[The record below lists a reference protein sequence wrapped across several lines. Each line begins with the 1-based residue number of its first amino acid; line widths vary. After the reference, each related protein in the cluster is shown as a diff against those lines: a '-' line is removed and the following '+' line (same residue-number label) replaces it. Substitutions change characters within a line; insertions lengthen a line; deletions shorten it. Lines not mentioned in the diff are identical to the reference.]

1 MTGTLS
7 SPVEPGLRRIG
18 DVAEETGLT
27 TRTIRYYE
35 EVGLLEPAAH
45 VTGAN
50 RRYDHEDV
58 ERLRLIKRLR
68 EVVGLSLAEVKTFL
82 EMESERRALS
92 REYHATSD
100 HSRQLQLL
108 ERVEPILAR
117 RVELL
122 ERKLRTVQEL
132 LDEERARLERV
143 YTLRSSI
150 KPLASEK
157 TPETT

>member
-1 MTGTLS
+1 MTGTL
-7 SPVEPGLRRIG
+7 PTPIEPGLRRIG
-18 DVAEETGLT
+18 DIAEETGLT
-27 TRTIRYYE
+27 PRTIRYYE

-45 VTGAN
+45 VTGSN
-50 RRYDHEDV
+50 RRYDSEDV

-82 EMESERRALS
+82 EMEGERRALS

-100 HSRQLQLL
+100 RRLQLAL
-108 ERVEPILAR
+108 LDRVEPILAR

-122 ERKLRTVQEL
+122 ERKLQTVQAL

-143 YTLRSSI
+143 HALRSSE
-150 KPLASEK
+150 SFQR
-157 TPETT
+157 

>member
-1 MTGTLS
+1 MTGTLPAPADS
-7 SPVEPGLRRIG
+7 GLRRIG
-18 DVAEETGLT
+18 EVADETGLT

-45 VTGAN
+45 VSGGN
-50 RRYDHEDV
+50 RRYDSEDV

-82 EMESERRALS
+82 EMESERRAVS

-100 HSRQLQLL
+100 LGRQMELL
-108 ERVEPILAR
+108 DRVEPILAR

-122 ERKLRTVQEL
+122 ERKLQSVQEL
-132 LDEERARLERV
+132 LDEERARLEKVRA
-143 YTLRSSI
+143 LR
-150 KPLASEK
+150 ASA
-157 TPETT
+157 

>member
-1 MTGTLS
+1 MTGTLTT
-7 SPVEPGLRRIG
+7 PVQPGLRRIG
-18 DVAEETGLT
+18 DVADETGMT
-27 TRTIRYYE
+27 PRTIRYYE

-50 RRYDHEDV
+50 RRYDQEDV

-92 REYHATSD
+92 REYHSTSD
-100 HSRQLQLL
+100 RARHLELL
-108 ERVEPILAR
+108 DRFEPILTR

-122 ERKLRTVQEL
+122 ERKLHTVREL
-132 LDEERARLERV
+132 LDEERGRLERV
-143 YTLRSSI
+143 HALRSSE
-150 KPLASEK
+150 SV
-157 TPETT
+157 

>member
-1 MTGTLS
+1 VTGTLPT
-7 SPVEPGLRRIG
+7 PVDSGLRRIG

-45 VTGAN
+45 VSGGN

-82 EMESERRALS
+82 EMESERRVLS

-100 HSRQLQLL
+100 PARHVDLL
-108 ERVEPILAR
+108 DRVEPILVR
-117 RVELL
+117 RVQLL
-122 ERKLRTVQEL
+122 ERKLQTVQEL

-143 YTLRSSI
+143 RALRSS
-150 KPLASEK
+150 
-157 TPETT
+157 ETDALEIT